1 MPLKRF
7 TRLGQ
12 SKRPASFI
20 PWQDLPVIM
29 TALRQRVE
37 LKPEN
42 TASAAMQLLILTW
55 QRAGEIL
62 NVEWPDIDF
71 EQKTMK
77 LRGELSKCRKDV
89 VLPLSDQAIDVFK
102 ALQRH
107 PDATYVFTKTNEP
120 QKRMTINSL
129 IQICQAVSGKSPHSF
144 RSTARKWA
152 VDRKYPETA
161 IEIQLTHI
169 DGPQV
174 REAFETENQ
183 LLAPR
188 REMMQAWADRLG
200 PITINH

>member
-1 MPLKRF
+1 
-7 TRLGQ
+7 
-12 SKRPASFI
+12 
-20 PWQDLPVIM
+20 
-29 TALRQRVE
+29 
-37 LKPEN
+37 
-42 TASAAMQLLILTW
+42 MQLLILTW
-55 QRAGEIL
+55 QRADEIL

-77 LRGELSKCRKDV
+77 LRGELAKCRKDV

-107 PDATYVFTKTNEP
+107 PDATYVFTQTDDH
-120 QKRMTINSL
+120 QARMTVNSL
-129 IQICQAVSGKSPHSF
+129 IRICQAVSGKKISPHSF

-152 VDRKYPETA
+152 VDKKYPETA

-169 DGPQV
+169 GPQA

-183 LLAPR
+183 LLVLR